1 MNAAFVDHLGQ
12 VQMISDDEIWSFT
25 DRGVNTL
32 SPTQTWRYNMYYPRD
47 VNAVVTVDS
56 GLTYVFSGMHVFEFD
71 YRSQFPALK
80 YVEYMGISTD
90 TKIDA
95 ALLYPTN
102 KAIYIFQVNGV

>member
-1 MNAAFVDHLGQ
+1 
-12 VQMISDDEIWSFT
+12 
-25 DRGVNTL
+25 
-32 SPTQTWRYNMYYPRD
+32 MYYPRD

-80 YVEYMGISTD
+80 YVEYMGINTD

-102 KAIYIFQVNGV
+102 KAIYIFQVNIVQ